1 MSRSEP
7 SYPRIEIQIWPGLA
21 LCLALQMVLSAD
33 ELPGI
38 GEDFEKLGRGIE
50 PALAESIS
58 LFLLTNMPAVLTD
71 LSFQEQV
78 TDLEPDAFLV
88 WVEGLDA
95 ADLAARARDYAEK
108 DDCREAVRSPKV
120 PAEDHPA
127 EWSRAKADE
136 AQFARV
142 RQLLKNPA
150 SLKEMV
156 TKVLQI
162 FWEDH
167 FHAVYARHSD
177 TMRRAV
183 EALCH
188 DPDLDNL
195 PALIERL
202 LGRPIQDA
210 ADWAGRHSR
219 ILLVPF
225 PFMGPYLV
233 SMTMDEPELMLI
245 LAFDA
250 ERALS
255 LLTAVGP
262 GPDILKLKALADET
276 RLMILRFVSTGE
288 RFGGDIVTHLGISQP
303 GVSRHLRLLTAS
315 GLLRVRQEGT
325 SKFYSICDTELDAI
339 AEAIRRMRSGSKK
352 DERGGTL

>member
-1 MSRSEP
+1 MLKSDP
-7 SYPRIEIQIWPGLA
+7 SYPQVAIQIWPGLA
-21 LCLALQMVLSAD
+21 LCSALQMVISAD

-38 GEDFEKLGRGIE
+38 GEDFECLSRAIE
-50 PALAESIS
+50 PALAESIP

-71 LSFQEQV
+71 LSLQEQV
-78 TDLEPDAFLV
+78 TGLEPDAFLA
-88 WVEGLDA
+88 WAEGLDA
-95 ADLAARARDYAEK
+95 TDLAARARDYAKK
-108 DDCREAVRSPKV
+108 DDCREAVRSPKA

-136 AQFARV
+136 AQLARV
-142 RQLLKNPA
+142 RQLLKDPA
-150 SLKEMV
+150 LLKTTAME
-156 TKVLQI
+156 VLRV
-162 FWEDH
+162 FWEGH
-167 FHAVYARHSD
+167 FHAVYARHSGA
-177 TMRRAV
+177 MRRI
-183 EALCH
+183 EEILRH

-210 ADWAGRHSR
+210 ADWTGRHDR

-233 SMTMDEPELMLI
+233 SMTMDEPEAMLI

-255 LLTAVGP
+255 LLTAVGL

-276 RLMILRFVSTGE
+276 RLKILRFVSQSE

-325 SKFYSICDTELDAI
+325 SKFYSLCDTELDAI
-339 AEAIRRMRSGSKK
+339 AEGIRLMRSGSKK
-352 DERGGTL
+352 AEKGGRL

>member
-21 LCLALQMVLSAD
+21 LCSALQMVLSAD
-33 ELPGI
+33 ELPGS
-38 GEDFEKLGRGIE
+38 GEDFEKLGRAIE

-58 LFLLTNMPAVLTD
+58 LFLLTNMTAVLTD
-71 LSFQEQV
+71 LSLQEQV
-78 TDLEPDAFLV
+78 TDLEPNAFLA

-108 DDCREAVRSPKV
+108 DDYREAVRSPKAL
-120 PAEDHPA
+120 AEDHPA
-127 EWSRAKADE
+127 EWSRAKANE
-136 AQFARV
+136 SQFARV
-142 RQLLKNPA
+142 RQLLKDPVP
-150 SLKEMV
+150 LKATAME
-156 TKVLQI
+156 VLRA

-177 TMRRAV
+177 AMRRV
-183 EALCH
+183 EEILRH
-188 DPDLDNL
+188 DPDLDHL

-202 LGRPIQDA
+202 LGRPIQEA
-210 ADWAGRHSR
+210 ADWTSRHSR

-233 SMTMDEPELMLI
+233 SMTMDKPEAMLI

-255 LLTAVGP
+255 LLTAVGL

-276 RLMILRFVSTGE
+276 RLTILRFVSTGE

-325 SKFYSICDTELDAI
+325 SKFYSICDAQLDAI
-339 AEAIRRMRSGSKK
+339 AEGIRRMRSGSKK
-352 DERGGTL
+352 DEKGSTL